1 MGLFSKKKKDVKQTT
16 FNTTPSEV
24 AYLIELAIE
33 AIDPSQIE
41 YEIEFMYENKTH
53 IIGIDYDRMN
63 APKKG
68 YFVEYMTV
76 YLDNQKF
83 RTLDQLYSNAFVDHT
98 IFSGIGKELVL
109 DNVYK
114 KALETGDI
122 EYND

>member
-98 IFSGIGKELVL
+98 IFYGLGKVL
-109 DNVYK
+109 CVVSPH
-114 KALETGDI
+114 L
-122 EYND
+122 